1 MENKKQTFKESM
13 TRLDEIVKALNNNEL
28 ELEEAMDLFEEGLK
42 LSKQC
47 EKQLK
52 AFETKMD
59 QLMEVKEDVSNS

>member
-1 MENKKQTFKESM
+1 MANKQLKFQEAMS
-13 TRLDEIVKALNNNEL
+13 RLDEIVNTLNNNDL
-28 ELEEAMDLFEEGLK
+28 ELEEAMKLFEEGLK

-59 QLMEVKEDVSNS
+59 QLLEVKDDE

>member
-1 MENKKQTFKESM
+1 MASKKLTFKESM
-13 TRLDEIVKALNNNEL
+13 SRLDEIVKTLNNNDL

-52 AFETKMD
+52 AFENKMD
-59 QLMEVKEDVSNS
+59 QLMEVKEDVSNE